1 MQADRVRRTSHL
13 FSDDLLDTTATI
25 PISSS
30 ATSLASSSSSDSL
43 PRVNYIEHRVSKMD
57 TLPGVAIKYGVEVAD
72 IKRLNGLTTDIQMF
86 ARKTLQIPLPG
97 RHPPSPCLSNGS
109 IANGNYSRQQTSP
122 HRPSNIVLDLFHSL
136 ELKTPP
142 SKVSPAM
149 SSLQAYYGITP
160 PEKGADTA
168 GAEMAVYKKGC
179 YLVDEPKEPPFS
191 DPLPGRHRKSIS
203 LANGFPPGN
212 GEITKGKIILE
223 TAEDNESEKPIRRRQ
238 KNDASASLG
247 TTELLLEDN
256 SSDFPARKGKGL
268 AMRPKLGSHTDVDMG
283 HPKASPHGDCVMT
296 DGFVSVRKSS
306 STSSLQDSENHSSI
320 WLTSKWTLNPEL
332 LARPLF
338 DGLPKPIIIKFYL
351 QTVNKS
357 KLWNVEHD
365 DPVL

>member
-13 FSDDLLDTTATI
+13 FSDDLLDTAATI

-109 IANGNYSRQQTSP
+109 FANGSYSRQHTSP
-122 HRPSNIVLDLFHSL
+122 HRPSNNVLDLFHSL

-149 SSLQAYYGITP
+149 SSLQAYYGLTP
-160 PEKGADTA
+160 PKKGADTA
-168 GAEMAVYKKGC
+168 ETEMAVYRKGC
-179 YLVDEPKEPPFS
+179 CLADELKEPPFS
-191 DPLPGRHRKSIS
+191 DPLPGRHRKSIC

-212 GEITKGKIILE
+212 GEITKGKNILE
-223 TAEDNESEKPIRRRQ
+223 TAENNESEKPIRRRQ
-238 KNDASASLG
+238 KNDASPSLG
-247 TTELLLEDN
+247 ATELLLEDN
-256 SSDFPARKGKGL
+256 SSDLISVRKGKSL
-268 AMRPKLGSHTDVDMG
+268 AMRPKLGSRTDMDMG
-283 HPKASPHGDCVMT
+283 HPKASPHGDSVMA

-338 DGLPKPIIIKFYL
+338 DGLPKPLIVWK
-351 QTVNKS
+351 NKAA
-357 KLWNVEHD
+357 LD
-365 DPVL
+365 

>member
-13 FSDDLLDTTATI
+13 FSDDLLDTAATI

-43 PRVNYIEHRVSKMD
+43 SRVNYIEHRVSKMD

-109 IANGNYSRQQTSP
+109 FANGSYSRQHTSP
-122 HRPSNIVLDLFHSL
+122 HRPSNNVLDLFHSL

-149 SSLQAYYGITP
+149 SSLQAYYGLTP
-160 PEKGADTA
+160 PKKGADTA
-168 GAEMAVYKKGC
+168 ETEMAVYRKGC
-179 YLVDEPKEPPFS
+179 CLADELKEPPFS

-212 GEITKGKIILE
+212 GEITKGKNILE
-223 TAEDNESEKPIRRRQ
+223 TAENNESEKPIRRRQ
-238 KNDASASLG
+238 KNDASPSLG
-247 TTELLLEDN
+247 ATELLLEDN
-256 SSDFPARKGKGL
+256 SSDLISVRKGKGL
-268 AMRPKLGSHTDVDMG
+268 AMRPKLGSHTDMDMG
-283 HPKASPHGDCVMT
+283 HPKASPHGDSVMT

-306 STSSLQDSENHSSI
+306 STSSLQDSEDHSSI

-338 DGLPKPIIIKFYL
+338 DGLPKPIIVRK
-351 QTVNKS
+351 NKAA
-357 KLWNVEHD
+357 LD
-365 DPVL
+365 

>member
-1 MQADRVRRTSHL
+1 MRADRVRRTSHL

-57 TLPGVAIKYGVEVAD
+57 TLPGVAIKYGVEVLG
-72 IKRLNGLTTDIQMF
+72 IRCLVLYLY
-86 ARKTLQIPLPG
+86 TLE
-97 RHPPSPCLSNGS
+97 SVKK
-109 IANGNYSRQQTSP
+109 
-122 HRPSNIVLDLFHSL
+122 IV
-136 ELKTPP
+136 
-142 SKVSPAM
+142 
-149 SSLQAYYGITP
+149 I
-160 PEKGADTA
+160 
-168 GAEMAVYKKGC
+168 
-179 YLVDEPKEPPFS
+179 
-191 DPLPGRHRKSIS
+191 
-203 LANGFPPGN
+203 
-212 GEITKGKIILE
+212 
-223 TAEDNESEKPIRRRQ
+223 
-238 KNDASASLG
+238 NDASASLG

-338 DGLPKPIIIKFYL
+338 DGLPKPIIVRK
-351 QTVNKS
+351 NKAA
-357 KLWNVEHD
+357 LD
-365 DPVL
+365 